1 MQPALL
7 AILIAILLILVYQD
21 FKSRAISWF
30 LIPILLMVIIINAL
44 MTINIEELTIFSGIN
59 LILVLVNFLGVTLII
74 SLKEKKI
81 KNIINSYLGLGDVL
95 FFLVLTTLFSP
106 INFIVFFIGSIFL
119 VTLIYGGV
127 MLFSKQKNTLIPL
140 AGAMSLVLIV
150 VLLVQQFTTSFN
162 LYQDLFIIHE

>member
-7 AILIAILLILVYQD
+7 AILIAILLIFVYQD

-119 VTLIYGGV
+119 ITLIYGGA

>member
-7 AILIAILLILVYQD
+7 VILIAILLVLVYQD

-30 LIPILLMVIIINAL
+30 LIPILLMVVVINAL
-44 MTINIEELTIFSGIN
+44 MTINIEELTIFLGIN
-59 LILVLVNFLGVTLII
+59 LILVLVNLLGVTLII
-74 SLKEKKI
+74 SLKEKRL

-106 INFIVFFIGSIFL
+106 INFVIFFIGSIFL

-127 MLFSKQKNTLIPL
+127 MLFSKQKKTLIPL
-140 AGAMSLVLIV
+140 AGAMSLVLIA